1 MQHLELSFR
10 RSLLAKGFLTLAVGG
25 AVEVSMLDFYRLV
38 AMLAKN
44 FGPKE
49 CLGVDISSH

>member
-10 RSLLAKGFLTLAVGG
+10 RSLLAKGFLTLAVGE